1 MSLLFFSILCR
12 DSFCYHDDTKRN
24 MSLRKHTGC
33 FTWPQCLEHEPA
45 RGHRPQASPPTL
57 LTSSQSLHFYIYFT
71 LQITCKHFKE
81 QKPCGGRYPRLAH
94 PQTTSWADANQAGR
108 DCFIF
113 KVLISV
119 RKKSA
124 WILKV
129 SLLLAYFFIVN
140 IYILLTRWW
149 RELFFFFFVKMSY
162 SVT

>member
-1 MSLLFFSILCR
+1 
-12 DSFCYHDDTKRN
+12 
-24 MSLRKHTGC
+24 MSLRNTQAVYLASVFRTWACVRTSTPSVAPHC
-33 FTWPQCLEHEPA
+33 CHFLPEFTLLYLLYPSNHISKSGSHVEGGFLGSPS
-45 RGHRPQASPPTL
+45 HRPPAERMWTKQA
-57 LTSSQSLHFYIYFT
+57 
-71 LQITCKHFKE
+71 
-81 QKPCGGRYPRLAH
+81 
-94 PQTTSWADANQAGR
+94 

-149 RELFFFFFVKMSY
+149 RELFFFCKNVLSSHIIMPFLCCISDNLEN
-162 SVT
+162 